1 MKVFLWIQ
9 ADDAE
14 DSEVNEVFMRRKCAR
29 LGIEVIGVVCCYPEE
44 DAIAS
49 YTATCA
55 VAEMQ
60 HAFIMS
66 SNRQLV
72 SKASEDAAA

>member
-1 MKVFLWIQ
+1 MKVVLWIP

-14 DSEVNEVFMRRKCAR
+14 DSEVNEVFMRRKCVR

-55 VAEMQ
+55 LAEKQ
-60 HAFIMS
+60 HAFILT
-66 SNRQLV
+66 SNRPLV